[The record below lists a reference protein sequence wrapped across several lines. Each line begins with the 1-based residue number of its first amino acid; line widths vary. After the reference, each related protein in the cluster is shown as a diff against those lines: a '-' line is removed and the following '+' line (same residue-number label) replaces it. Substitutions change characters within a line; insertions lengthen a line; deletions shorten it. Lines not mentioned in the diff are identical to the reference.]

1 MKSLLRVV
9 GVGVMALVLV
19 SCNFFEFVQHA
30 KLDTDAGIDAHR
42 TGCILD
48 EDTLTRMYVQY
59 DQMEYHI
66 SGRPTPTPRPIKS
79 SETEQAAQFKK
90 LWEAGC
96 ETGRR
101 DAVGREQADL
111 LSLQDEINI
120 LQKKLDSIS
129 GAGGTPTPGATPTP
143 TASGS

>member
-59 DQMEYHI
+59 DQMEYHTL
-66 SGRPTPTPRPIKS
+66 R
-79 SETEQAAQFKK
+79 
-90 LWEAGC
+90 
-96 ETGRR
+96 
-101 DAVGREQADL
+101 
-111 LSLQDEINI
+111 
-120 LQKKLDSIS
+120 
-129 GAGGTPTPGATPTP
+129 
-143 TASGS
+143 

>member
-30 KLDTDAGIDAHR
+30 KLDTDAGIDEHR

-48 EDTLTRMYVQY
+48 EVTLTRMYVQY
-59 DQMEYHI
+59 DQMELHFA
-66 SGRPTPTPRPIKS
+66 GPTPTPRPITS
-79 SETEQAAQFKK
+79 TETEQAAQFKK

-111 LSLQDEINI
+111 LSLQDEINV
-120 LQKKLDSIS
+120 LQKKLDSIG
-129 GAGGTPTPGATPTP
+129 GAGATPTP